1 MLSRKLRAVMAAAV
15 PVLALASA
23 SVAVAASPADAATAR
38 TSTTTARVGYVV
50 DGDTI
55 RLANGAYVRVIGID
69 TPERGDCGYRK
80 ATQHAKD
87 VLGSRVRLI
96 NPASVNDR
104 DKYGRLLRYV
114 QTLGGRDLGLAQI
127 NDGARARYDSRD
139 GYQWHPRQARYH
151 DADARHANYRCGG
164 GGTSSQPY
172 WGYWPISTYRCPAS
186 APIKGNESSMIYH
199 MPGQAYYAVT
209 TPEYCFKTQAAARWY
224 GFRPA
229 KV

>member
-1 MLSRKLRAVMAAAV
+1 MKKFVLGLVATLTIAA
-15 PVLALASA
+15 PL
-23 SVAVAASPADAATAR
+23 AVAAAPAQADAATVPSGA
-38 TSTTTARVGYVV
+38 TTARVGYVV

-69 TPERGDCGYRK
+69 TPERGDCGYAK
-80 ATQHAKD
+80 ATQHAKNM
-87 VLGSRVRLI
+87 LGNRVRLI
-96 NPASVNDR
+96 NPASVNDQ

-127 NDGARARYDSRD
+127 KDGARARYDSRD
-139 GYQWHPRQARYH
+139 GYQWHPRQGRYH
-151 DADARHANYRCGG
+151 YADAHHANYRCGG
-164 GGTSSQPY
+164 GGGSSHSY
-172 WGYWPISTYRCPAS
+172 RAYWPISTYRCPAS

-224 GFRPA
+224 GFRAA

>member
-1 MLSRKLRAVMAAAV
+1 MKKFVLGLVATLTIAA
-15 PVLALASA
+15 PL
-23 SVAVAASPADAATAR
+23 AVAAAPAQADAATVPSGA
-38 TSTTTARVGYVV
+38 TTARVGYVV

-55 RLANGAYVRVIGID
+55 RVANGAYVRVIGID
-69 TPERGDCGYRK
+69 TPERGDCGYAK
-80 ATQHAKD
+80 ATQHAKNM
-87 VLGSRVRLI
+87 LGNQVRLI
-96 NPASVNDR
+96 NPASVNDQ

-127 NDGARARYDSRD
+127 KDGARARYDSRD
-139 GYQWHPRQARYH
+139 GYQWHPRQGRYH
-151 DADARHANYRCGG
+151 YADAHHANYRCGG
-164 GGTSSQPY
+164 GGGSSHSY
-172 WGYWPISTYRCPAS
+172 RAYWPISTYRCPAS

-224 GFRPA
+224 GFRAA

>member
-1 MLSRKLRAVMAAAV
+1 MKKFVLGLVATLTIAA
-15 PVLALASA
+15 PL
-23 SVAVAASPADAATAR
+23 AVAAAPAQADAATVPSGA
-38 TSTTTARVGYVV
+38 TTARVGYVV

-69 TPERGDCGYRK
+69 TPERGDCGYAK
-80 ATQHAKD
+80 ATQHAKKM
-87 VLGSRVRLI
+87 LGNQVRLI
-96 NPASVNDR
+96 NPASVNDQ

-127 NDGARARYDSRD
+127 KDGARARYDSSD
-139 GYQWHPRQARYH
+139 GYQWHPRQGRYH
-151 DADARHANYRCGG
+151 YADAHHANYRCGG
-164 GGTSSQPY
+164 GGGSSHSY
-172 WGYWPISTYRCPAS
+172 RAYWPISTYRCPAS

-224 GFRPA
+224 GFRAA